1 LAATFVAPS
10 ALFAAGPNA
19 VLTPTG
25 YNTNVIARGDDTSNL
40 VVNLPF
46 TMNWNGTNYTQI
58 YVNMNGNCTFGQT
71 FTGYNPNDSTLA
83 GTNRNIMAPLWADVD
98 TRNTAAS
105 QVTYSNTT
113 AGSVPQFNGRNAFFV
128 NWVGVASYN
137 NQSAPTNSF
146 QLVIVDRSD
155 TGAGN
160 FDFMFNYD
168 QITWDIATTAST
180 RRARVGWGRAGT
192 GFELPGSGAVQTSP
206 SALSDTASSA
216 TSLIQNSLSSGGQ
229 LGRYVWQVRAGAP
242 PNVAPQVT
250 VVNRVLEGNA
260 PNSYTG
266 YTGAGDATATDPD
279 GTIAS
284 FTNDRPAV
292 LPLGATNVTWTA
304 TDNSGAV
311 TTASQSIVVTDTTPP
326 DNPVLVSPTH
336 TTGVWSTDNTVTVN
350 SAGATDVCTGV
361 DGFSYA
367 WSRDATST
375 PDTVEDA
382 SITTT
387 TTTTTTTTVDSQTFP
402 NATWPAGWTRSDAT
416 YVRLTNAV
424 GRNNGTYAAE
434 IWANNT
440 TRRTVNFYRDYNLAG
455 FTTANLSFWNN
466 LSAFSTVAD
475 YARVEYS
482 TNGGTSWTQLAN
494 WAGPSAAAGWQAR
507 GYPLPVGGTV
517 RVRFSGSVNATT
529 EYSDWDDITVRGFTT
544 TTSVALTT
552 STTTGLADGTWY
564 FNLRS
569 VDAAANWSTP
579 TALGPFLVDTVA
591 PVTTDDA
598 PAGWST
604 SPVSVTLTPTD
615 AGAIAYTQ
623 YDLNAAGWS
632 PYTSPILVSTE
643 GTNTLLYRSADAVG
657 HVEATKSATVRVDTN
672 APSVPTGVHASAVST
687 HAVEVIWA
695 SSTDAVSG
703 LSHYVIYRDGWPV
716 GTTSDTTFVD
726 TGLTPGDTYVF
737 EVSAVDVA
745 GNESVV
751 STSVNETVPIAAL
764 WISVTPASV
773 SMGGTDPG
781 GSSTVT
787 NAATVA
793 VGGVG
798 GLTYELL
805 CSAQDFINTDIAA
818 PMQVLPASAMSFTTK
833 GFITLPTQ
841 TFATTPTVLDSASG
855 TKYRWNHDYT
865 FDYLFAVPW
874 SYDAGTYTTTVTYT
888 AVSN

>member
-1 LAATFVAPS
+1 MPDRECDLRRRRTKSHHRTEPEEDEAGSLTRVRQGGNDRRAGCPADRSWLRTLSVTFLLTLAATFVAPS

-19 VLTPTG
+19 ILTPTG

-40 VVNLPF
+40 IVNLPF

-98 TRNTAAS
+98 TRNTGAS

-168 QITWDIATTAST
+168 QITWDIATAAST

-192 GFELPGSGAVQTSP
+192 GFELPGSGTAQASP
-206 SALSDTASSA
+206 SALVGHRVLGHLSDPE
-216 TSLIQNSLSSGGQ
+216 LPEFGGQ

-284 FTNDRPAV
+284 FTNDRPAM
-292 LPLGATNVTWTA
+292 LPLGTTNVTWTA

-326 DNPVLVSPTH
+326 DNPMLVSPTH
-336 TTGVWSTDNTVTVN
+336 TTGVWSTNNTVTVN
-350 SAGATDVCTGV
+350 SSGATDVCTGV
-361 DGFSYA
+361 RGFSYA
-367 WSRDATST
+367 WSRNATST

-402 NATWPAGWTRSDAT
+402 NATWPASWTRSDAT

-529 EYSDWDDITVRGFTT
+529 EYSDWDDITVQGFTT

-632 PYTSPILVSTE
+632 PYTGPILVSTE

-657 HVEATKSATVRVDTN
+657 HVEATKTATVRVDTRHPRCPPAYMQ
-672 APSVPTGVHASAVST
+672 AP
-687 HAVEVIWA
+687 
-695 SSTDAVSG
+695 
-703 LSHYVIYRDGWPV
+703 
-716 GTTSDTTFVD
+716 
-726 TGLTPGDTYVF
+726 
-737 EVSAVDVA
+737 
-745 GNESVV
+745 
-751 STSVNETVPIAAL
+751 
-764 WISVTPASV
+764 
-773 SMGGTDPG
+773 
-781 GSSTVT
+781 
-787 NAATVA
+787 
-793 VGGVG
+793 
-798 GLTYELL
+798 
-805 CSAQDFINTDIAA
+805 
-818 PMQVLPASAMSFTTK
+818 
-833 GFITLPTQ
+833 
-841 TFATTPTVLDSASG
+841 
-855 TKYRWNHDYT
+855 
-865 FDYLFAVPW
+865 
-874 SYDAGTYTTTVTYT
+874 
-888 AVSN
+888 